1 MLAVLSP
8 RARHA
13 VPAFGREEAL
23 DVDAKRAPRQ
33 PRRRVGG
40 GGGGAASA
48 VGEQPVGT
56 LFAGAAEALAAHAH
70 SQRATRPIAVGGA
83 AVMVRVRVQ
92 PRHVVVVVVQPIAT
106 GPLCP
111 RLVTDVHGAL
121 AAGEQRELLDP
132 PPVRTAPPL
141 AR

>member
-1 MLAVLSP
+1 MIASLMYAQPGIYALSWGV
-8 RARHA
+8 A
-13 VPAFGREEAL
+13 
-23 DVDAKRAPRQ
+23 
-33 PRRRVGG
+33 GG
-40 GGGGAASA
+40 
-48 VGEQPVGT
+48 
-56 LFAGAAEALAAHAH
+56 LF
-70 SQRATRPIAVGGA
+70 AVGGA

-92 PRHVVVVVVQPIAT
+92 PRHVVVVVVQPVAT

-141 AR
+141 AC